1 MTLWNCLTGCSK
13 SDLAFNRQC
22 LVDCC
27 NDVLKRLPYAEN
39 CVMVGFLLKDFL
51 DDLDS
56 CLVVPTEKLVKGDY
70 TIKPVKV
77 CE

>member
-1 MTLWNCLTGCSK
+1 MT
-13 SDLAFNRQC
+13 
-22 LVDCC
+22 
-27 NDVLKRLPYAEN
+27 YAEN

-70 TIKPVKV
+70 TIKAAKV
-77 CE
+77 YE